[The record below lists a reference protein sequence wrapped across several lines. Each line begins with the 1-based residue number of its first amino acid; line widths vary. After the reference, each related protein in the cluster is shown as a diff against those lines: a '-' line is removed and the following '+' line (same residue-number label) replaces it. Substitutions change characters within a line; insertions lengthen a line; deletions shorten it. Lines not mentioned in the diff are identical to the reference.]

1 MSPKAKKEK
10 AKPKA
15 AEPKAAAAPKDKG
28 SSQVITRTALR
39 RLMKEEGDADIV
51 SSEAVAVLQTHLQN
65 RAVDIT
71 KKALELTLNSK
82 RKTVTKSD
90 IKMAVK

>member
-1 MSPKAKKEK
+1 MSPKAKKTK
-10 AKPKA
+10 SKPKPKA
-15 AEPKAAAAPKDKG
+15 APKAAPKKEG
-28 SSQVITRTALR
+28 GSQVITRTALR
-39 RLMKEEGDADIV
+39 RLMKEEADADIV
-51 SSEAVAVLQTHLQN
+51 SSEAVIVLQDHLQN
-65 RAVDIT
+65 RAIDIT